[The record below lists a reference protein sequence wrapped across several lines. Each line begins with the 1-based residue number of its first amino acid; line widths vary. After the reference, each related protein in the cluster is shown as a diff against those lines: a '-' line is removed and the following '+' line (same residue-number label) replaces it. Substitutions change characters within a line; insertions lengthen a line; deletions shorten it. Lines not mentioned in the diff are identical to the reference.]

1 MQLLLWLETL
11 QLLEYQWS
19 EGEFDKHKQ
28 TSSDPTRRF
37 RQVYAEATSMVG
49 DEGGLGWV
57 CEAERL
63 SKQSFAAR
71 VSLQSGQ
78 ICIDVITLRHTTFLA
93 EICSA

>member
-1 MQLLLWLETL
+1 MFTFKHFLLLNFHCVT
-11 QLLEYQWS
+11 YS
-19 EGEFDKHKQ
+19 
-28 TSSDPTRRF
+28 
-37 RQVYAEATSMVG
+37 AMVG

>member
-1 MQLLLWLETL
+1 MPGCALVRLPLLGHTPG
-11 QLLEYQWS
+11 QSFLLKAVS
-19 EGEFDKHKQ
+19 EDQ
-28 TSSDPTRRF
+28 NA
-37 RQVYAEATSMVG
+37 VVVVVG

-57 CEAERL
+57 CVAERL

-78 ICIDVITLRHTTFLA
+78 ICIDVITLLHSTFLA